1 MTGGRQVIKRNLT
14 EEAQRDVGGLVR
26 WLGCTPRFHVVEPH
40 VSVQIRLS
48 INIHP
53 LPYIVTSVYHSSF
66 LLQGSEQV
74 CSWDFLHTACAGKG
88 RDSPGLAVGRDN
100 PLPGLLQNRR
110 SLHVGGTLLGS
121 RVCGPLGSF
130 PWVVSLAPWKN
141 QLEILI
147 LCLSAGEAVSQES
160 LCW

>member
-1 MTGGRQVIKRNLT
+1 MRLCELASRVGNSREKSVTGGRQVIKRNLT

-26 WLGCTPRFHVVEPH
+26 WLGCTTRFHVVVHEPH

-66 LLQGSEQV
+66 LLQSSEQV

-88 RDSPGLAVGRDN
+88 RDSPGLAVCRDN
-100 PLPGLLQNRR
+100 PLPGLTATEQNVIARGR
-110 SLHVGGTLLGS
+110 NT
-121 RVCGPLGSF
+121 
-130 PWVVSLAPWKN
+130 
-141 QLEILI
+141 
-147 LCLSAGEAVSQES
+147 AG
-160 LCW
+160 